1 MSRGG
6 ARPNSGRKSRG
17 ETISFALKIRKPY
30 AERLR
35 EMAKEQE
42 VTIGEVF
49 EQIMRHPQ
57 TRA

>member
-49 EQIMRHPQ
+49 EQSMDA
-57 TRA
+57 TL